1 MIKLGI
7 FGDQTSSPDLIKRIG
22 QMPGVT
28 IEGVYLSGNVAVP
41 EGFKEFFSPV
51 ELMRLSDAVLVI
63 SEKSISNDLI
73 RLILR
78 KSKHIYLRA
87 IPQLSLREIK
97 ELTDLE
103 KEAGIVNYIYN
114 PFDFIPYFDALTK
127 KDNPVLIN
135 LRTCFEGKALTPGNE
150 MLLLVTAL
158 HRMVQNNYKKT
169 EVFGI
174 KDSNGQLVIN
184 TRIEYEDSSVVNL
197 TVTKEQSSGH
207 CEIFRYSGKA
217 RFEFI
222 ESLYNAYPDKDKE
235 YTSICNFIHVIQQG
249 EKPANSF
256 DNLQNGVRIVNEI
269 NEHLRFND
277 IRV

>member
-7 FGDQTSSPDLIKRIG
+7 FGDHTSNPDLVRRID
-22 QMPGVT
+22 QIPGVA
-28 IEGVYLSGNVAVP
+28 IEGIYFSGNASVP
-41 EGFKEFFSPV
+41 EGFKEFYSPV

-63 SEKSISNDLI
+63 SERSISNDLI
-73 RLILR
+73 KLILR

-87 IPQLSLREIK
+87 IPQLTLREIK

-114 PFDFIPYFDALTK
+114 PFDFIPYFDALKK

-135 LRTCFEGKALTPGNE
+135 LRTCFEGKMLSPGNE

-174 KDSNGQLVIN
+174 KDVKGQLVIN
-184 TRIEYEDSSVVNL
+184 TRIEYEDSSVVDL
-197 TVTKEQSSGH
+197 TVTNEQSAGH

-217 RFEFI
+217 KFEFS
-222 ESLYNAYPDKDKE
+222 EPLYNAFPDADKE

-249 EKPANSF
+249 VKPANSF

>member
-7 FGDQTSSPDLIKRIG
+7 FGDQTSSPDLVARIG
-22 QMPGVT
+22 QIPGVA
-28 IEGVYLSGNVAVP
+28 IEGVYFSGNVPVP

-51 ELMRLSDAVLVI
+51 ELMRLSDAILVI
-63 SEKSISNDLI
+63 NEKSISSDLI

-114 PFDFIPYFDALTK
+114 PFDFIPYFDALKK

-135 LRTCFEGKALTPGNE
+135 LRTCFEGKTLSPGNE

-174 KDSNGQLVIN
+174 KDAKGDLVIN

-197 TVTKEQSSGH
+197 IVTNEQSSGH

-217 RFEFI
+217 KFEF
-222 ESLYNAYPDKDKE
+222 SAPLYNAYPDAHNE
-235 YTSICNFIHVIQQG
+235 YTSICNFIHVIQQEG
-249 EKPANSF
+249 KPANSF

>member
-7 FGDQTSSPDLIKRIG
+7 FGDQTSSTDLVRRIG
-22 QMPGVT
+22 LIPGVA
-28 IEGVYLSGNVAVP
+28 IEGVYFSGNVSVS
-41 EGFKEFFSPV
+41 EDVKVYFSPV
-51 ELMRLSDAVLVI
+51 ELMRLSDAILVI

-87 IPQLSLREIK
+87 IPQLTQREIK

-114 PFDFIPYFDALTK
+114 PFDFIPDFDVLK
-127 KDNPVLIN
+127 RRDSPVLIN
-135 LRTCFEGKALTPGNE
+135 LRTCFEGKALSPGNE

-158 HRMVQNNYKKT
+158 HRVVQNNYKKT

-174 KDSNGQLVIN
+174 QDAKGQLVIN
-184 TRIEYEDSSVVNL
+184 TRIEYEDSSVVEL
-197 TVTKEQSSGH
+197 IVTNEQCSGH
-207 CEIFRYSGKA
+207 CEIFYYSGNR
-217 RFEFI
+217 RFEFDTP
-222 ESLYNAYPDKDKE
+222 LYNAYPDTDKE
-235 YTSICNFIHVIQQG
+235 YTSICNFIQVIQQG
-249 EKPANSF
+249 VKPANSF
-256 DNLQNGVRIVNEI
+256 DYLQNGVRIVNEI